1 MLELYGEVRAGYLE
15 FARFADGA
23 SDTFAQWARAVAE
36 DDEVV
41 AWLGQLPPVKRQ
53 PNLVFAAARAHGV
66 PAPGPYEGF
75 RAAVLGDEGAAIR
88 DTILTHATQTNEA
101 RRLATLLPALA
112 LAAEGRPLAL
122 IEIGA
127 SAGLCLLP
135 DLWAYRWRTP
145 SGEHAIGGPDEPE
158 LECDVTGS
166 APLPTERPAVAWR
179 TGLDIAPIDVRDDER
194 VRWLETLVWPE
205 QHERLAR
212 LRAGVALA
220 RREPPPIV
228 TGDLRRDLDALIDR
242 AHGEADG
249 AAVVVYHS
257 AVIMYLD
264 TEDRRAFEAAMRER
278 VAAGRC
284 HWVSM
289 EASGVVPGL
298 VADAPAGHLVLGID
312 GDAVA
317 SADQHGAALRWLR

>member
-1 MLELYGEVRAGYLE
+1 MLELYGEVRAAYRE
-15 FARFADGA
+15 FARYAAGA
-23 SDTFAQWARAVAE
+23 SDTFAQWALAVAE

-41 AWLGQLPPVKRQ
+41 AWLGELPPVKRQ
-53 PNLVFAAARAHGV
+53 PNLVFAAARLHGV

-75 RAAVLGDEGAAIR
+75 RAAVLGGEGVAIR

-101 RRLATLLPALA
+101 RRLATLLPALT
-112 LAAEGRPLAL
+112 LAAGGRPLAL
-122 IEIGA
+122 IELGP

-135 DLWAYRWRTP
+135 DRWSYRWRTP
-145 SGEHAIGGPDEPE
+145 NGEHTIGGPDDPE
-158 LECDVTGS
+158 LDCDVTGP
-166 APLPTERPAVAWR
+166 APLPAERPAVAWR
-179 TGLDIAPIDVRDDER
+179 SGLDIAPIDVRDDER

-212 LRAGVALA
+212 LRAGVELA
-220 RREPPPIV
+220 RRDPPPIV

-242 AHGEADG
+242 AHAEAPD
-249 AAVVVYHS
+249 AAVIVVHS
-257 AVIMYLD
+257 AVIMYL
-264 TEDRRAFEAAMRER
+264 EGSDRRDFEAAMRER
-278 VAAGRC
+278 VAEGRC

-298 VADAPAGHLVLGID
+298 VAEVPAGHLVLGLD

-317 SADQHGAALRWLR
+317 SADQHGAALGWLR